1 MEQES
6 RIVRQM
12 KDYHSGNEELR
23 QKAIDEIV
31 ADHSPYI
38 HRVINHWFPTFRK
51 EYGEDMFQ
59 EGAMGIIKGL
69 EKYDPAQSKPTTFFH
84 YYILHDITE
93 YIAKIIHGTSAYCA
107 STIKTINRAIQQLE
121 SDGNTDPTPT
131 DLAIVAGMRID
142 AVKRA
147 MDARL
152 VSQTHSCGDEE
163 YMDSLLST
171 CQEGPDAALEEKERT
186 DTLRQAI
193 MSLPKIERTI
203 IVLKYGLYGY
213 EKKSHAEIAK
223 QTGIS
228 VAKIRYY
235 QQSAIRKLRKNVA
248 MKNVFSDYSQA
259 SSVKKI
265 SFSETSVA
273 ERQMSELEKL

>member
-12 KDYHSGNEELR
+12 KDYHSGNDELR

-93 YIAKIIHGTSAYCA
+93 YIAKIIHGTSCLLYTSA
-107 STIKTINRAIQQLE
+107 
-121 SDGNTDPTPT
+121 P
-131 DLAIVAGMRID
+131 
-142 AVKRA
+142 
-147 MDARL
+147 AR
-152 VSQTHSCGDEE
+152 
-163 YMDSLLST
+163 
-171 CQEGPDAALEEKERT
+171 R
-186 DTLRQAI
+186 
-193 MSLPKIERTI
+193 
-203 IVLKYGLYGY
+203 
-213 EKKSHAEIAK
+213 
-223 QTGIS
+223 
-228 VAKIRYY
+228 
-235 QQSAIRKLRKNVA
+235 
-248 MKNVFSDYSQA
+248 
-259 SSVKKI
+259 
-265 SFSETSVA
+265 
-273 ERQMSELEKL
+273 

>member
-131 DLAIVAGMRID
+131 DLAIVTGMRID
-142 AVKRA
+142 AVRRA

-171 CQEGPDAALEEKERT
+171 CQEG
-186 DTLRQAI
+186 
-193 MSLPKIERTI
+193 
-203 IVLKYGLYGY
+203 
-213 EKKSHAEIAK
+213 
-223 QTGIS
+223 QTP
-228 VAKIRYY
+228 RW
-235 QQSAIRKLRKNVA
+235 RKRNEP
-248 MKNVFSDYSQA
+248 
-259 SSVKKI
+259 I
-265 SFSETSVA
+265 H
-273 ERQMSELEKL
+273 

>member
-1 MEQES
+1 
-6 RIVRQM
+6 
-12 KDYHSGNEELR
+12 
-23 QKAIDEIV
+23 
-31 ADHSPYI
+31 
-38 HRVINHWFPTFRK
+38 
-51 EYGEDMFQ
+51 
-59 EGAMGIIKGL
+59 
-69 EKYDPAQSKPTTFFH
+69 
-84 YYILHDITE
+84 
-93 YIAKIIHGTSAYCA
+93 
-107 STIKTINRAIQQLE
+107 
-121 SDGNTDPTPT
+121 
-131 DLAIVAGMRID
+131 
-142 AVKRA
+142 
-147 MDARL
+147 
-152 VSQTHSCGDEE
+152 
-163 YMDSLLST
+163 
-171 CQEGPDAALEEKERT
+171 
-186 DTLRQAI
+186 

-213 EKKSHAEIAK
+213 EKKSRAEIAK